1 MSGPFFNITKILRM
15 LFISN
20 ARETT
25 RKVYKSVK
33 LNVCY
38 VILSFIV
45 IFINCNGI
53 IFSRLINL
61 EGNCIMELIYL
72 WIKKYGNFKETDFY
86 FQNSYQFNYDTV
98 SHDLHINN
106 ELGEKMPNNFFGKN
120 ISNLSVIVGDNGAG
134 KTTLLRFIM
143 DGLTNT
149 MDLTGPFIAGFYD
162 ESQKELKIYS
172 HKMKIRNIKCK
183 DTKVTPM
190 EEGTFEDWIKRTKFV
205 YLSNVLDIHDYS
217 QEKLGKVYDAS
228 VGGLLRGDYKRAV
241 ERNYIPHDANQIYNF
256 VNNEIYRQINFLY
269 QYKQE
274 EIKTDSFFDMLNV
287 LTVEIV
293 DNNLNRER
301 LSEVLKRELQGMY
314 KDKSSEE
321 MSLNEDKLNKLISMV
336 YKKIPYTGYPRWT
349 ALIADHLVINAI
361 KEVAEPVVTSDS
373 RQKELECLLLAYKKY
388 NNQESIISYSKKFL
402 ERLEEEL
409 ERKDSLYISR
419 VTPYIEFLNWLEN
432 DEAGMFDIKID
443 NRWGTL
449 VEIKL
454 NDINKERFGAFFK
467 HYNKTCSPF
476 YFLNFSWGLSTG
488 ENNLLNLYS
497 RLHSVL
503 IQDRQIGSRG
513 DNVVNYSSMGEI
525 PCTNILLLIDEA
537 DLSFHPKWQ
546 IQYISRL
553 LNILNVMFKTCKVQ
567 VIITT
572 HSPMILS
579 DVPKSNV
586 IYLKNSTN
594 DSTGEHSETFGQN
607 VYTLFRDAF
616 FMAQT
621 VGEFSNEKIQQAGTE
636 LNERVQVE
644 IHDEMGTDDSF
655 DLEYYEYITG
665 IIGEKVI
672 RKAFEAKLQQIRKV
686 YRTRDLKNAISLYN
700 KLSPDDRNQ
709 LIDYIIQTN
718 EKDQEL

>member
-1 MSGPFFNITKILRM
+1 
-15 LFISN
+15 
-20 ARETT
+20 
-25 RKVYKSVK
+25 
-33 LNVCY
+33 
-38 VILSFIV
+38 
-45 IFINCNGI
+45 
-53 IFSRLINL
+53 
-61 EGNCIMELIYL
+61 MELIYL
-72 WIKKYGNFKETDFY
+72 WIKEYGNFKETDFY
-86 FQNSYQFNYDTV
+86 FRNSYQFDYNTV
-98 SHDLHINN
+98 SYDLHINN
-106 ELGEKMPNNFFGKN
+106 GLGEKMPNDFFGEN

-149 MDLTGPFIAGFYD
+149 MGLTGPFIAGFYD
-162 ESQKELKIYS
+162 QCNKELKIYS
-172 HKMKIRNIKCK
+172 NKMLIRNIKCK
-183 DTKVTPM
+183 DTKVTLM
-190 EEGTFEDWIKRTKFV
+190 KEDIFEDWIKKTKFV

-228 VGGLLRGDYKRAV
+228 IGGLVRRDYKRAV
-241 ERNYIPHDANQIYNF
+241 ENHYITHDANQIYNF
-256 VNNEIYRQINFLY
+256 INNEIYRQIKFLY

-287 LTVEIV
+287 LKIEIV

-301 LSEVLKRELQGMY
+301 LTDVLKKELQRMY

-336 YKKIPYTGYPRWT
+336 YKKIPFTGYSRWT
-349 ALIADHLVINAI
+349 ALIAEHLVINAI
-361 KEVAEPVVTSDS
+361 KEVAEPVTTSDN
-373 RQKELECLLLAYKKY
+373 RYEELECLLLAYKKY
-388 NNQESIISYSKKFL
+388 NDQESIISYSIKFL

-432 DEAGMFDIKID
+432 NEAEMFDIKMD
-443 NRWGTL
+443 NRSGTL

-454 NDINKERFGAFFK
+454 NDINKERFGVFFD

-513 DNVVNYSSMGEI
+513 DNVVNYSSMGKI

-553 LNILNVMFKTCKVQ
+553 LNILNVMFKNCKVQ

-572 HSPMILS
+572 HSPMMLS

-586 IYLKNSTN
+586 IYLKKSTN
-594 DSTGEHSETFGQN
+594 DSIKEHSETFGQN
-607 VYTLFRDAF
+607 VYTLFKDAF
-616 FMAQT
+616 FIEQT
-621 VGEFSNEKIQQAGTE
+621 VGEFSNRIIQEVGSA
-636 LNERVQVE
+636 LNELVQAE
-644 IHDEMGTDDSF
+644 IHDKMESNDF
-655 DLEYYEYITG
+655 IDLKYYEYITG

-672 RKAFEAKLQQIRKV
+672 KQSFEAKLQQLREV

-700 KLSPDDRNQ
+700 KLSPDDRNR

>member
-1 MSGPFFNITKILRM
+1 M
-15 LFISN
+15 
-20 ARETT
+20 
-25 RKVYKSVK
+25 
-33 LNVCY
+33 
-38 VILSFIV
+38 
-45 IFINCNGI
+45 NCNGI

-106 ELGEKMPNNFFGKN
+106 ELGEKMPNNFFGEN

-162 ESQKELKIYS
+162 QSQKELKMYS
-172 HKMKIRNIKCK
+172 HKMQIRNINCK
-183 DTKVTPM
+183 DTKVTLM
-190 EEGTFEDWIKRTKFV
+190 EEDIFEEWIKKTKFV
-205 YLSNVLDIHDYS
+205 YVSNMLDIHDYS
-217 QEKLGKVYDAS
+217 QEKPGKVHDAS
-228 VGGLLRGDYKRAV
+228 VGGLLRRDYKNAV
-241 ERNYIPHDANQIYNF
+241 ERKHIPLDENQIYNF
-256 VNNEIYRQINFLY
+256 FNNEVYRQINFLY

-287 LTVEIV
+287 LTVKVAENTFKRTTLA
-293 DNNLNRER
+293 D
-301 LSEVLKRELQGMY
+301 VLKKNFRKGMRG
-314 KDKSSEE
+314 KDESSDVKS
-321 MSLNEDKLNKLISMV
+321 LFEDMIDQLLTMNRLIPNSGES
-336 YKKIPYTGYPRWT
+336 ICLS
-349 ALIADHLVINAI
+349 LIAYHLVINAI
-361 KEVAEPVVTSDS
+361 KDVAEPAITSEL
-373 RQKELECLLLAYKKY
+373 RYKELKCLLHVYKPY
-388 NNQESIISYSKKFL
+388 NDQESIISYSKKLL
-402 ERLEEEL
+402 ERFKEEL
-409 ERKDSLYISR
+409 ETARSRYISR
-419 VTPYIEFLNWLEN
+419 VIPYLSFLDWLEIEFE
-432 DEAGMFDIKID
+432 MFD
-443 NRWGTL
+443 
-449 VEIKL
+449 VEVKAADKWNAVVQIKL

-467 HYNKTCSPF
+467 HYNSTCSPF

-503 IQDRQIGSRG
+503 IQDSQSGSRG
-513 DNVVNYSSMGEI
+513 DSVVNHSSGGEI

-553 LNILNVMFKTCKVQ
+553 LNILNVMFRTCEVQ

-572 HSPMILS
+572 HSPIMLS

-594 DSTGEHSETFGQN
+594 NSIKEHSETFGQN
-607 VYTLFRDAF
+607 VYTLFKDAF
-616 FMAQT
+616 FIEQT
-621 VGEFSNEKIQQAGTE
+621 VGEFSNRIIQEVGRE
-636 LNERVQVE
+636 LNELVQIEVYDK
-644 IHDEMGTDDSF
+644 IGPNHSSK
-655 DLEYYEYITG
+655 LKYYEYITG

-672 RKAFEAKLQQIRKV
+672 RKAFEAKLQQLREV
-686 YRTRDLKNAISLYN
+686 YQTGEELKSAISLYN
-700 KLSPDDRNQ
+700 KLSPKDRNE

>member
-1 MSGPFFNITKILRM
+1 MSGPFFNRTKILRL

-25 RKVYKSVK
+25 RKVYKNVK

-38 VILSFIV
+38 FILSFID

-72 WIKKYGNFKETDFY
+72 WIKEYGKFKETDFY
-86 FQNSYQFNYDTV
+86 FRNSYQFDYNTV
-98 SHDLHINN
+98 SYDLHINN
-106 ELGEKMPNNFFGKN
+106 GLREKMPNDFFGEN

-143 DGLTNT
+143 DGITNT

-162 ESQKELKIYS
+162 RNQEELKIYS
-172 HKMKIRNIKCK
+172 HKMQIRNINCK
-183 DTKVTPM
+183 DTKVTLM
-190 EEGTFEDWIKRTKFV
+190 KEATFEDWISKTKFV

-228 VGGLLRGDYKRAV
+228 VGGLVKRDYKKAV
-241 ERNYIPHDANQIYNF
+241 ENHYISHDANQIYNF
-256 VNNEIYRQINFLY
+256 FNNEIYRQINFLY

-274 EIKTDSFFDMLNV
+274 EIKTIPFFDMLND

-293 DNNLNRER
+293 DNNLNRKR
-301 LSEVLKRELQGMY
+301 LSEVLKKELQGMY
-314 KDKSSEE
+314 KGRSRDEI
-321 MSLNEDKLNKLISMV
+321 SLNEDKLSELIFTIHKRKRITYNS
-336 YKKIPYTGYPRWT
+336 RWI
-349 ALIADHLVINAI
+349 AQIADHLVTNVI
-361 KEVAEPVVTSDS
+361 KEIAEPVTTSDS
-373 RQKELECLLLAYKKY
+373 RYKELDCLLRAYKKY
-388 NNQESIISYSKKFL
+388 NVQESIISYSKNFL
-402 ERLEEEL
+402 ERLEKEL
-409 ERKDSLYISR
+409 ERIDSLYISS
-419 VTPYIEFLNWLEN
+419 VTPYLDFLNWLESN
-432 DEAGMFDIKID
+432 GVEMFDIKIYD
-443 NRWGTL
+443 SPATL
-449 VEIKL
+449 LEIKL
-454 NDINKERFGAFFK
+454 NDVNKERFGVFLN

-503 IQDRQIGSRG
+503 KQDRQNSSRG
-513 DNVVNYSSMGEI
+513 DNVVNYSSVGEI

-553 LNILNVMFKTCKVQ
+553 LNILDVMFETCEVQ

-572 HSPMILS
+572 HSPMMLS

-594 DSTGEHSETFGQN
+594 DSKSEHSETFGQN

-616 FMAQT
+616 FMEQT
-621 VGEFSNEKIQQAGTE
+621 VGEFSNEKIQQVGSE
-636 LNERVQVE
+636 LNKLVQIVT
-644 IHDEMGTDDSF
+644 HDKIGTNYASKF
-655 DLEYYEYITG
+655 KYYEYITG

-672 RKAFEAKLQQIRKV
+672 RKAFEGKLQQLREGR
-686 YRTRDLKNAISLYN
+686 RTGELKSAISMYN
-700 KLSPDDRNQ
+700 KLSPKDRNE

>member
-1 MSGPFFNITKILRM
+1 MF
-15 LFISN
+15 FISN

-25 RKVYKSVK
+25 RKVYKNVK

-38 VILSFIV
+38 FILSFIY

-61 EGNCIMELIYL
+61 EDNCIMELIYL

-106 ELGEKMPNNFFGKN
+106 ELGEKMPNNFFGEN
-120 ISNLSVIVGDNGAG
+120 ISNLNVIVGDNGAG

-162 ESQKELKIYS
+162 RNQEELKIYS
-172 HKMKIRNIKCK
+172 HKMQIRNINCK

-190 EEGTFEDWIKRTKFV
+190 KEATFEDWISKTKFV

-228 VGGLLRGDYKRAV
+228 IGGLVRRDYKRAV
-241 ERNYIPHDANQIYNF
+241 ENHYISHDANQIYNF
-256 VNNEIYRQINFLY
+256 FNNEIYRQIKFLY

-274 EIKTDSFFDMLNV
+274 EIKTNSFFDMLNV
-287 LTVEIV
+287 LRIEIV
-293 DNNLNRER
+293 DNNLNRKR
-301 LSEVLKRELQGMY
+301 LSEVLKKELQGMY
-314 KDKSSEE
+314 KDKSSDE
-321 MSLNEDKLNKLISMV
+321 MASYEDKLNKLISMV
-336 YKKIPYTGYPRWT
+336 YEIIPYTSYSRWT
-349 ALIADHLVINAI
+349 ALIADHLVINVI
-361 KEVAEPVVTSDS
+361 KEVAEPVTTSDS
-373 RQKELECLLLAYKKY
+373 RYKELDCLLHTYKEY
-388 NNQESIISYSKKFL
+388 NGQEGIISYSKKFL
-402 ERLEEEL
+402 KRFKRNL
-409 ERKDSLYISR
+409 RISGSYYASI
-419 VTPYIEFLNWLEN
+419 VTPYLKFLNWLES
-432 DEAGMFDIKID
+432 DEAEMFDIRID
-443 NRWGTL
+443 NRQGTL

-454 NDINKERFGAFFK
+454 NDINKERFGVFFD

-503 IQDRQIGSRG
+503 VQDMQIGSRG
-513 DNVVNYSSMGEI
+513 DNVENESSLSKI
-525 PCTNILLLIDEA
+525 PYTNILLLIDEA

-553 LNILNVMFKTCKVQ
+553 LNILNVMFKTCEVQ

-572 HSPMILS
+572 HSPMMLS

-594 DSTGEHSETFGQN
+594 DSIKEHSETFGQN
-607 VYTLFRDAF
+607 VYTLFKDAF
-616 FMAQT
+616 FMEQT
-621 VGEFSNEKIQQAGTE
+621 VGEFSNRIIQEVGRE
-636 LNERVQVE
+636 LNELVQVE
-644 IHDEMGTDDSF
+644 IHDKIEPNHS
-655 DLEYYEYITG
+655 LKLKYYEYITG

-672 RKAFEAKLQQIRKV
+672 RKAFEAKLQQLREV
-686 YRTRDLKNAISLYN
+686 YRTGEELKSAISLYN
-700 KLSPDDRNQ
+700 KLSPKDRNE
-709 LIDYIIQTN
+709 LIDYIIRAN

>member
-616 FMAQT
+616 FMDQT